1 MKRKELTQKQETFCL
16 AYIETGNAS
25 EAYRRAYCAAK
36 MKPETIASR
45 ASELLA
51 ERKVTGRVAELRQA
65 ASDKAV
71 VSEARVIE
79 ELARIGLFDPGQ
91 LFADDGS
98 LLPVKKMAP
107 EVRAAIASVEVEEL
121 FDGTGKGRKRIGY
134 VRKVKLWDKNSAA
147 DKLLRHLGSYE
158 KDNRQRLGALAD
170 LSRETLRS
178 LIERLEALRGGNR
191 MSDRD

>member
-1 MKRKELTQKQETFCL
+1 MKRKELTQKQESFAL

-25 EAYRRAYCAAK
+25 EAYRRAYDAGR
-36 MKPETIASR
+36 MKPETINKR

-51 ERKVTGRVAELRQA
+51 DGAVTGRIGDLRLA

-98 LLPVKKMAP
+98 LLPVKKMPPA
-107 EVRAAIASVEVEEL
+107 VRAAIASVEVDEL
-121 FDGTGKGRKRIGY
+121 FDGAGKDRKFIGY
-134 VRKVKLWDKNSAA
+134 TKKIKLWDKNSALE
-147 DKLLRHLGSYE
+147 KIMRHLGSFLL
-158 KDNRQRLGALAD
+158 DNKQRNPFDGV
-170 LSRETLRS
+170 SRETVKG
-178 LIERLEALRGGNR
+178 IVERLEALRGGA
-191 MSDRD
+191 

>member
-1 MKRKELTQKQETFCL
+1 MKRKELTQKQERFAL

-25 EAYRRAYCAAK
+25 EAYRRAYDASR

-71 VSEARVIE
+71 VSESRVIE

-107 EVRAAIASVEVEEL
+107 EVRAAIASVEVDEL
-121 FDGTGKGRKRIGY
+121 FDGAGKDRKFIGY
-134 VRKVKLWDKNSAA
+134 TRKIKLWDKNSAIE
-147 DKLLRHLGSYE
+147 KIMRHMGSFWR
-158 KDNRQRLGALAD
+158 DNKQKNPFDGIP
-170 LSRETLRS
+170 RETVKRLV
-178 LIERLEALRGGNR
+178 ERLEAMRGGV
-191 MSDRD
+191 

>member
-1 MKRKELTQKQETFCL
+1 VKRKELTQKQERFAL

-25 EAYRRAYCAAK
+25 EAYRRAYDASR
-36 MKPETIASR
+36 MKPETINKR

-51 ERKVTGRVAELRQA
+51 DGAVTGRIGELRQA

-91 LFADDGS
+91 LFAEDGS

-121 FDGTGKGRKRIGY
+121 FDGAGKGRKRIGY
-134 VRKVKLWDKNSAA
+134 IRKVKLWDKNSAA

-178 LIERLEALRGGNR
+178 LIERLEALRDGNR
-191 MSDRD
+191 MRDRD

>member
-1 MKRKELTQKQETFCL
+1 MKRKELTQKQERFAL

-25 EAYRRAYCAAK
+25 EAYRKAYDASR
-36 MKPETIASR
+36 MKPETINKR

-51 ERKVTGRVAELRQA
+51 DGAVTGRVGELRQA
-65 ASDKAV
+65 AFDKAV

-107 EVRAAIASVEVEEL
+107 EVRAAIASIEIEEIDA
-121 FDGTGKGRKRIGY
+121 DGKVIGRVK
-134 VRKVKLWDKNSAA
+134 KVKLWDKNSAA